1 MHLLRVGSGARSSRG
16 PRFLC
21 PKPRAVG
28 VALKPFFL
36 FLALILLGS
45 EPLLGQK
52 DPLLEEM
59 GILAVSAR
67 SENPEFPSPTGFEI
81 HSTWTFN
88 RSWLFR
94 ISYHR
99 MTDETDKVGRVCKT
113 YAPHIACNQQLT
125 HSDMALAGLRGGLL
139 RSMVFGRSLRVGL
152 GGGLSFNDVNADIT
166 GESGQRA
173 DLLAPKTSQVG
184 YLALLSL
191 DYVLPLPFPIRLSGG
206 ITSHWVQFHTC
217 SGSNPPQYDPFCTM
231 SRFQEGELGLSMA
244 F

>member
-1 MHLLRVGSGARSSRG
+1 MSLPG
-16 PRFLC
+16 PALPAGPGIFVLQ
-21 PKPRAVG
+21 PDMAEVT
-28 VALKPFFL
+28 LKPFFL
-36 FLALILLGS
+36 SLALVLLGS
-45 EPLLGQK
+45 EPLWGQK
-52 DPLLEEM
+52 NPLLEEV
-59 GILAVSAR
+59 GVLAVAAR
-67 SENPEFPSPTGFEI
+67 SDSPEFPSPLGFEV
-81 HSTWTFN
+81 HSTWTFQ
-88 RSWLFR
+88 RQWLFR
-94 ISYHR
+94 LSFHR
-99 MTDETDKVGRVCKT
+99 LTDETHKEGRVCKS
-113 YAPHIACNQQLT
+113 YAPHISCHQELT
-125 HSDMALAGLRGGLL
+125 HSDMALAGLRGGIL
-139 RSMVFGRSLRVGL
+139 RTVIFGKSLRMGF
-152 GGGLSFNDVNADIT
+152 GGGLSFNDVNASII